1 MRGLRIALL
10 VLLAGCAGGTN
21 ETAPATTMAPSTTA
35 TITPSTTSTT
45 TAPAGST
52 TITPAT
58 TVTTVTT
65 ASTTAST
72 STAAPTVPEVLD
84 FTATLSDGS
93 TFVGAD
99 LAGTDVLFWFWAP
112 T

>member
-10 VLLAGCAGGTN
+10 VALAGCAGGTN
-21 ETAPATTMAPSTTA
+21 EAAPATTMAPSTTT

-45 TAPAGST
+45 AAPAGST
-52 TITPAT
+52 TITPTT

-65 ASTTAST
+65 TASA
-72 STAAPTVPEVLD
+72 STAAPTIPELLD
-84 FTATLSDGS
+84 FSATLSDGS

>member
-10 VLLAGCAGGTN
+10 VALAGCADGTN
-21 ETAPATTMAPSTTA
+21 EAAPATTMAPSTTA

-65 ASTTAST
+65 TASA
-72 STAAPTVPEVLD
+72 STAAPTVPELLD

>member
-10 VLLAGCAGGTN
+10 VALAGCAGGTN
-21 ETAPATTMAPSTTA
+21 EAAPATTMAPSTTA

-45 TAPAGST
+45 TAPADST
-52 TITPAT
+52 TTTTT
-58 TVTTVTT
+58 TV
-65 ASTTAST
+65 ATTAST
-72 STAAPTVPEVLD
+72 STAPPTVPELLD

>member
-10 VLLAGCAGGTN
+10 VALAGCAGGTN
-21 ETAPATTMAPSTTA
+21 EAAPASTVAPSTTA

-45 TAPAGST
+45 APAGST
-52 TITPAT
+52 TITPTT
-58 TVTTVTT
+58 TVATT
-65 ASTTAST
+65 ASN
-72 STAAPTVPEVLD
+72 STAPPTVPELLD

>member
-21 ETAPATTMAPSTTA
+21 EAAPASTVAPSTTT
-35 TITPSTTSTT
+35 TITPTTTST

-52 TITPAT
+52 TITPTT

-65 ASTTAST
+65 TASA
-72 STAAPTVPEVLD
+72 STAAPTVPELLD

-112 T
+112 N

>member
-10 VLLAGCAGGTN
+10 VALAGCAGGTN
-21 ETAPATTMAPSTTA
+21 EAAPATTMAPSTTA

-52 TITPAT
+52 TITTT
-58 TVTTVTT
+58 TV
-65 ASTTAST
+65 ATTAST
-72 STAAPTVPEVLD
+72 STAPPTVPELLD

>member
-10 VLLAGCAGGTN
+10 VALAGCAGGTN
-21 ETAPATTMAPSTTA
+21 EAAPATTMAPSTTT

-52 TITPAT
+52 TITTTT
-58 TVTTVTT
+58 TV
-65 ASTTAST
+65 ATTAST
-72 STAAPTVPEVLD
+72 STAPPTVPELLD

>member
-45 TAPAGST
+45 TAPAGTT
-52 TITPAT
+52 TITPTT

-65 ASTTAST
+65 TASA
-72 STAAPTVPEVLD
+72 STAAPTVPELLD

>member
-10 VLLAGCAGGTN
+10 VALAGCAGGTN
-21 ETAPATTMAPSTTA
+21 EAAPATTMAPSTTT

-52 TITPAT
+52 TIAPTTKDAT
-58 TVTTVTT
+58 TV
-65 ASTTAST
+65 ATTAST
-72 STAAPTVPEVLD
+72 STAPPTVPELLD